1 MYQLKSVDNVYTYAM
16 TKLLL
21 PYFEKF
27 GIEFQISAV
36 PLFLQLALD
45 ACDGISDT
53 TDVPLRWWVIFPQK
67 H

>member
-1 MYQLKSVDNVYTYAM
+1 M

-21 PYFEKF
+21 PYFKKF
-27 GIEFQISAV
+27 GIEFQISV
-36 PLFLQLALD
+36 VSLFLQLALD

-67 H
+67 R